1 MRLRKSPSAFLG
13 IPTGEGICPPHERNS
28 AKPTDK
34 CASFNTPCL
43 VRIGENQGTNWFFYK
58 TSTRRRKAAMSPISS
73 GQTEWGIGYSCQ
85 STV

>member
-1 MRLRKSPSAFLG
+1 MRLCQSTGAFLG
-13 IPTGEGICPPHERNS
+13 IPTGEGICLPHGRNS

-43 VRIGENQGTNWFFYK
+43 VRIGENQGTNRFFYK